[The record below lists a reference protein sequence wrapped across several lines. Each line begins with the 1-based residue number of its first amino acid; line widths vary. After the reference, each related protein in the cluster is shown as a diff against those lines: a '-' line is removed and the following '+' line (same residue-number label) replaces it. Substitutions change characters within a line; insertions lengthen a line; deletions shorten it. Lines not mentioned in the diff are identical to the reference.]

1 MTCNAASVA
10 SANPLPPAIFGARAP
25 CVDPH
30 RSFEPWC
37 ALRAGKLIVQQASRR
52 GSSSTP
58 RGPLCPLLRGLSRRR
73 PRNRSSTCSW
83 VSEAVCRAAGLD
95 PFFPNAWLIESTVQ
109 QHQTGLPAVGTIAKI
124 PIADHWQAS
133 FPCAGNLIA
142 GSYCRAYIRLWPP
155 SRAFWNNRLRR
166 KRQIYTRS
174 SDVDRPSWRACVID
188 RYHPVSTFAPMCTR
202 SSWG

>member
-1 MTCNAASVA
+1 MNRHLTRHLVLARSQHTMDDVQCCERRFCESP
-10 SANPLPPAIFGARAP
+10 SARHIRRSRA
-25 CVDPH
+25 
-30 RSFEPWC
+30 
-37 ALRAGKLIVQQASRR
+37 ASRR